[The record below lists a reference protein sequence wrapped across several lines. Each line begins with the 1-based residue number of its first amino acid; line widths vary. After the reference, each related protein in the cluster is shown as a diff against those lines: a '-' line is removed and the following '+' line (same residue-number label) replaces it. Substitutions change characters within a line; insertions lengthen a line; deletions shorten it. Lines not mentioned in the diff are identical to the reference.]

1 MTQQFTMH
9 SARSYSAMVLSVVSP
24 LVALESSILHVFLRN
39 YPVIEIIVGLSGVS
53 LIVWI
58 IADYYALRTAA
69 ITLTEAGVSGQ
80 IGRRL
85 TFDVPRDAVSRI
97 EAPRSM
103 TTSGPPKGYLN
114 ITKPAPANALI
125 VFAEPVRMRVLGMSR
140 FVTQLAVRVDDP
152 VAFLQTAARR

>member
-1 MTQQFTMH
+1 MTQRFTMH

-24 LVALESSILHVFLRN
+24 LVALESSILHVFLKR
-39 YPVIEIIVGLSGVS
+39 YPVVEIVALLSGVS

-58 IADYYALRTAA
+58 IADYYAMKTAA

-85 TFDVPRDAVSRI
+85 AFDVPHDAVRRI
-97 EAPRSM
+97 EAPRPM
-103 TTSGPPKGYLN
+103 TASGPPKGYLN
-114 ITKPAPANALI
+114 ITKPAPANAVI
-125 VFAEPVRMRVLGMSR
+125 VFAAPVPMRVLGMSR
-140 FVTQLAVRVDDP
+140 AVTQLAVRVDDP